1 MSRIQTEKQL
11 NSLNLMG
18 ELDVHSLND
27 LWTAQNTLLS
37 NVTHIDVANVT
48 RVDSSGLAT
57 LVYFC
62 NQYDLKLTG
71 ISPQLQTLIELYDL
85 QTVIN
90 Q

>member
-1 MSRIQTEKQL
+1 MSRIQIEKQQ

-18 ELDVHSLND
+18 ELDTHSLNN
-27 LWTAQNTLLS
+27 LWVSQDTLFS
-37 NVTHIDVANVT
+37 DVTHIDVAKVT

-62 NQYDLKLTG
+62 NQYNLKLTG

>member
-1 MSRIQTEKQL
+1 MSRIQTEKQQ

-27 LWTAQNTLLS
+27 LWKAQNTLLS

>member
-1 MSRIQTEKQL
+1 MSRIQAEKQQ
-11 NSLNLMG
+11 NTLNLIG
-18 ELDVHSLND
+18 ELDAHSLND
-27 LWTAQNTLLS
+27 LWSIQNTLLNGVTDI
-37 NVTHIDVANVT
+37 NVTLVT

-62 NQYDLKLTG
+62 NQYNIKLTG

>member
-1 MSRIQTEKQL
+1 MSRIQAEKQQ
-11 NSLNLMG
+11 NALNLIG
-18 ELDVHSLND
+18 ELDFHSLND
-27 LWTAQNTLLS
+27 LWIAQDTLLS
-37 NVTHIDVANVT
+37 NVSHIDVSKVT

-62 NQYDLKLTG
+62 NQYNVKLTG

-90 Q
+90 H

>member
-1 MSRIQTEKQL
+1 MSRIQTEKQQ
-11 NSLNLMG
+11 NTLNLIG
-18 ELDVHSLND
+18 ELDAHSLND
-27 LWTAQNTLLS
+27 LWSTQHTLLI
-37 NVTHIDVANVT
+37 NVTHIDVAKVT
-48 RVDSSGLAT
+48 RVDSPGLAT

-62 NQYDLKLTG
+62 NQYNVKLTG

>member
-1 MSRIQTEKQL
+1 MSPIQTEKQQ
-11 NSLNLMG
+11 NALNLMG

-27 LWTAQNTLLS
+27 LWRTQDTLLS
-37 NVTHIDVANVT
+37 NVNHIDVSRVT

-62 NQYDLKLTG
+62 NQYNLKLIG
-71 ISPQLQTLIELYDL
+71 ISSQLQTLIELYDL